1 MVLIAI
7 GLVALLVI
15 GGCALLPSRIVK
27 HSIPAIMAF
36 CLTMADDSDIKSVSG
51 LIQAALNVSLGAAHK
66 GLEMM
71 SNPPAAASKMIGEAG
86 TLLTVPE
93 GAGPA
98 LEDKAKALAGAWM
111 TRGVMILG
119 ELKAAGEKLGE
130 KK

>member
-1 MVLIAI
+1 
-7 GLVALLVI
+7 
-15 GGCALLPSRIVK
+15 
-27 HSIPAIMAF
+27 
-36 CLTMADDSDIKSVSG
+36 MADDSDLKSVPG
-51 LIQAALNVSLGAAHK
+51 LLHAALSVSLGAAHK

-71 SNPPAAASKMIGEAG
+71 SNPPAAASKMIGEMG

-111 TRGVMILG
+111 TRGVMMLS
-119 ELKAAGEKLGE
+119 EFKAAGEKLGE